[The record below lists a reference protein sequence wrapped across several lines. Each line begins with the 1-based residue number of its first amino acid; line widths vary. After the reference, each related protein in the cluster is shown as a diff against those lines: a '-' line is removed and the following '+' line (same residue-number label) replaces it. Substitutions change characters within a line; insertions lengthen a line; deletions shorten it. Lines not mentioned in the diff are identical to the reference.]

1 MRIDAHHHGYGSD
14 SNAKTPR
21 TRRAE
26 TGESPG
32 AAVKQ
37 QAGSP
42 SARKMGVSAPDRPA
56 VRADDRYPTRSS
68 AAPTRDGRMP
78 WIDRDVPTVW
88 GADRSGPLSK
98 SALEQHEKNGYTI
111 VPGMLSPAEV
121 QNYWSEIER
130 LTDAPELADDE
141 RLVREAG
148 SGAVRSIFEVH
159 RISDFIAALA
169 RDERVLDGAKQ
180 LLGSEVYLHQSR
192 VNLMPGF
199 TGKGFYWHSDFETWH
214 AEDGLPAPRAVSLSI
229 ALTDNYPF
237 NGALMVMPGSHR
249 HFVPGRGK
257 TPQDNFKKSLVA
269 QQVGVPSH
277 DDVTELAAEYGID
290 QFTGG
295 AGAALW
301 FDANIMHGSGSNIT
315 PYARSN
321 IYLVFNSVE
330 NAPVAPFEAE
340 KFRPEFISTHTI
352 EPITR

>member
-1 MRIDAHHHGYGSD
+1 
-14 SNAKTPR
+14 
-21 TRRAE
+21 
-26 TGESPG
+26 
-32 AAVKQ
+32 
-37 QAGSP
+37 
-42 SARKMGVSAPDRPA
+42 
-56 VRADDRYPTRSS
+56 
-68 AAPTRDGRMP
+68 MP

-88 GADRSGPLSK
+88 GAGRSGPLDK
-98 SALEQHEKNGYTI
+98 ATLDQHEKTGYTI

-130 LTDAPELADDE
+130 LTGSPQFADDE
-141 RLVREAG
+141 RLVREAE
-148 SGAVRSIFEVH
+148 SGTVRSIFEVH
-159 RISDFIAALA
+159 RISELIATLA
-169 RDERVLDGAKQ
+169 RDERVLDGARQ
-180 LLGSEVYLHQSR
+180 LLGSDVYLHQSR

-229 ALTDNYPF
+229 ALTDNFPF
-237 NGALMVMPGSHR
+237 NGALMVVPGSHR
-249 HFVPGRGK
+249 HFVPGRGE

-315 PYARSN
+315 PYSRSN